1 MDGERRLQQLF
12 RAKQAEMVA
21 CLLSSRQISHGGEMG
36 SATEENWRE
45 LLRAYLPGRYA
56 VEGGFIIDVHGQ
68 ESQQLD
74 LVIFDRQYSPVLFE
88 SGGVL
93 YVPAESV
100 YGVFEVKQ
108 ELNRHHIKYAG
119 EKVASARRL
128 RRTSVPIVHAGGE
141 YPPKEPS
148 RIVGGILTTF
158 SGWSPPLGV
167 PLFNSLETLK
177 EEQHLDIGCVL
188 QGGAFTTGLVG
199 GGPPRTS
206 SRADLSLVTFIF
218 ELLGMLQRM
227 GTPSAMDYKR
237 WLAGAERIGF
247 HDSADDATSGHY

>member
-1 MDGERRLQQLF
+1 MDKERRLQQLF
-12 RAKQAEMVA
+12 RSKQDEMVA
-21 CLLSSRQISHGGEMG
+21 CLLSSRQVSHAGEMG

-45 LLRAYLPGRYA
+45 LLRAYLPARYA
-56 VEGGFIIDVHGQ
+56 VEGGSMIDVDGR

-74 LVIFDRQYSPVLFE
+74 LIVFDRQYSPVLFE
-88 SGGVL
+88 TGGVL

-108 ELNRHHIKYAG
+108 ELTRRHVKYAG

-148 RIVGGILTTF
+148 RIVGGILTIH
-158 SGWSPPLGV
+158 SGWNPPFGV
-167 PLFNSLETLK
+167 PLENSLRSLS

-188 QGGAFTTGLVG
+188 QHGAFTTGRQGHSPSLTG
-199 GGPPRTS
+199 GQ
-206 SRADLSLVTFIF
+206 ADLSLVTFVF

-227 GTPSAMDYKR
+227 GTASAMDYKL
-237 WLAGAERIGF
+237 WLEGVR
-247 HDSADDATSGHY
+247 ST